1 MKQETSV
8 FYIFVIAE
16 KIKNVK
22 KIPATPRE
30 PQSAFLQVKV
40 SIEHR
45 NPQAFL
51 KNSHLERKKSF
62 KKQNQL

>member
-40 SIEHR
+40 SIE
-45 NPQAFL
+45 QQESLGF
-51 KNSHLERKKSF
+51 S
-62 KKQNQL
+62 